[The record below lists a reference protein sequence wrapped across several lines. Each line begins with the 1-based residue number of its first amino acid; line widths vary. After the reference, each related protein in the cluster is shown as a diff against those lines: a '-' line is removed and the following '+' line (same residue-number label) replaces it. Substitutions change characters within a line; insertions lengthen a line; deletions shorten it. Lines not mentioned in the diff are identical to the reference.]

1 VDALDRIL
9 TAYVEPQ
16 AAPGNQDTWRL
27 RVHLVGEAVRNPK
40 VNALFRETVAEVF
53 ARLGPCLSG
62 KARIGGEIDAD
73 LDPVSVARV
82 IAAVRNGIALQQT
95 IDPNVNADGCK
106 EVIRALL
113 RNGLGGGGHGQ
124 PRRAEARRAGA
135 T

>member
-53 ARLGPCLSG
+53 ARLAVLVREGQDRGRDRC
-62 KARIGGEIDAD
+62 R

-82 IAAVRNGIALQQT
+82 IAARAQRHRAAANDRS
-95 IDPNVNADGCK
+95 DPW
-106 EVIRALL
+106 
-113 RNGLGGGGHGQ
+113 
-124 PRRAEARRAGA
+124 ARPGA
-135 T
+135 WT